1 MARQRP
7 SRLARPQTQGRRN
20 WWRSWESPTAGCGSF
35 LLDTYGPLDGARVPA
50 RVLGAISQQGAE
62 VVGKALE
69 RALETG
75 NSTPMGLIPLPV
87 REVPGTMAAPSSPM
101 GYRVE
106 TARAADYDA
115 LLVGG
120 RHETAR
126 RVIKDL
132 QDLLEPRLE
141 GAD

>member
-1 MARQRP
+1 MWHDSVCNTVQKPTATSIIVAKKATTWGESGFPSEFLGPAVAAFARYLRSP
-7 SRLARPQTQGRRN
+7 GRR
-20 WWRSWESPTAGCGSF
+20 SGAG
-35 LLDTYGPLDGARVPA
+35 P
-50 RVLGAISQQGAE
+50 VLGAINQQGAQ

-87 REVPGTMAAPSSPM
+87 REVPATMAVPPSLM

-115 LLVGG
+115 LLLAG
-120 RHETAR
+120 RHE
-126 RVIKDL
+126 
-132 QDLLEPRLE
+132 
-141 GAD
+141 

>member
-1 MARQRP
+1 MAP
-7 SRLARPQTQGRRN
+7 ELVAELGEPYGRLWQL
-20 WWRSWESPTAGCGSF
+20 
-35 LLDTYGPLDGARVPA
+35 LLDTYGPLDGARVLA
-50 RVLGAISQQGAE
+50 RVLGAINQPGAQ

-87 REVPGTMAAPSSPM
+87 REVPALYYKTVAVPPSLM

-115 LLVGG
+115 LLLGG
-120 RHETAR
+120 RHE
-126 RVIKDL
+126 
-132 QDLLEPRLE
+132 
-141 GAD
+141 